1 MKNEI
6 QEKQL
11 EQQQINELVQELHKL
26 RNLAENTDDMNS
38 EYACESMDE
47 SINEEIV
54 KCLQEM
60 NPYERL
66 ELLKNSLGLYT
77 LKELVQGF
85 KETCKHY
92 GIKKNEDNES

>member
-6 QEKQL
+6 
-11 EQQQINELVQELHKL
+11 NELRRL
-26 RNLAENTDDMNS
+26 RNLAENTDNMNG
-38 EYACESMDE
+38 EYACEEMDE
-47 SINEEIV
+47 SINEEIA

-66 ELLKNSLGLYT
+66 EILKNSLGLHT

-92 GIKKNEDNES
+92 GIKDNKK

>member
-38 EYACESMDE
+38 EYACEEMDE
-47 SINEEIV
+47 SVNEEIA

-66 ELLKNSLGLYT
+66 EVLKNSLGLYT
-77 LKELVQGF
+77 L
-85 KETCKHY
+85 
-92 GIKKNEDNES
+92 

>member
-38 EYACESMDE
+38 EYACEEMDE
-47 SINEEIV
+47 SVNEEIA

-66 ELLKNSLGLYT
+66 EVLKNSLGLYT

>member
-11 EQQQINELVQELHKL
+11 EQQQINELVQELCKL
-26 RNLAENTDDMNS
+26 RNLAENTNDMNG
-38 EYACESMDE
+38 EYACEEMDE
-47 SINEEIV
+47 CINEEIM

-66 ELLKNSLGLYT
+66 EVLKNSLGLYT
-77 LKELVQGF
+77 LKELAQGF

-92 GIKKNEDNES
+92 GIKEK

>member
-38 EYACESMDE
+38 EYACEEMDE
-47 SINEEIV
+47 SVNEEIA

-66 ELLKNSLGLYT
+66 EVLKNSLGLYT

-85 KETCKHY
+85 KETCKRY
-92 GIKKNEDNES
+92 GIKEK

>member
-11 EQQQINELVQELHKL
+11 EQQQINELVQKLHKL

-38 EYACESMDE
+38 EYACEEMDE
-47 SINEEIV
+47 SINEEIM

-60 NPYERL
+60 NSYERL
-66 ELLKNSLGLYT
+66 EVLKNSLGLYT

-92 GIKKNEDNES
+92 GIKETNNERN

>member
-26 RNLAENTDDMNS
+26 RNLAENTDDMNG
-38 EYACESMDE
+38 EYACEKMDE
-47 SINEEIV
+47 SVNDEIM

-66 ELLKNSLGLYT
+66 EVLKNSLGLYT

-85 KETCKHY
+85 KETCKY
-92 GIKKNEDNES
+92 YDIEEK

>member
-38 EYACESMDE
+38 EYACEEMDE
-47 SINEEIV
+47 SVNEEIA

-66 ELLKNSLGLYT
+66 EVLKNSLGLYA
-77 LKELVQGF
+77 LKELVKGF

-92 GIKKNEDNES
+92 GIKEK

>member
-26 RNLAENTDDMNS
+26 RNLAENTDGMNS
-38 EYACESMDE
+38 EYACETMDE
-47 SINEEIV
+47 SINEEIM

-60 NPYERL
+60 NPYKRL
-66 ELLKNSLGLYT
+66 EVLKNSLGLYT

-92 GIKKNEDNES
+92 GIEEK

>member
-11 EQQQINELVQELHKL
+11 EQQQINELVQELCKL
-26 RNLAENTDDMNS
+26 RNLAENTDNMDG

-66 ELLKNSLGLYT
+66 EVLKNSLGLYA

-92 GIKKNEDNES
+92 GIKKNEDNE

>member
-11 EQQQINELVQELHKL
+11 EQQQINELVQELCKL
-26 RNLAENTDDMNS
+26 RNLAENTDNMDG

-47 SINEEIV
+47 SINEEIM

-66 ELLKNSLGLYT
+66 EVLKNSLGLYA

-92 GIKKNEDNES
+92 GIKKNEDNE

>member
-26 RNLAENTDDMNS
+26 RNLAENTDDMNG
-38 EYACESMDE
+38 EYACQSMDE
-47 SINEEIV
+47 SINEEIM

-66 ELLKNSLGLYT
+66 EVLKNSLGLYT

-85 KETCKHY
+85 KETCKY
-92 GIKKNEDNES
+92 YDIKKNEDNES

>member
-38 EYACESMDE
+38 EYACEAMDE
-47 SINEEIV
+47 SINEEIM

-66 ELLKNSLGLYT
+66 EVLKNSLGL
-77 LKELVQGF
+77 KEVIQKF
-85 KETCKHY
+85 KEICEQY
-92 GIKKNEDNES
+92 NIQEIKNER

>member
-26 RNLAENTDDMNS
+26 RNLAENTDDMNG
-38 EYACESMDE
+38 EYACEKMDE
-47 SINEEIV
+47 SVNDEIV

-66 ELLKNSLGLYT
+66 EVLKNSLGLHT
-77 LKELVQGF
+77 LEELVQGF
-85 KETCKHY
+85 KETCKY
-92 GIKKNEDNES
+92 YDIEEK

>member
-6 QEKQL
+6 QKKQL

-38 EYACESMDE
+38 EYACEEMDE
-47 SINEEIV
+47 SVNEEIA

-66 ELLKNSLGLYT
+66 EVLKNSLGLYA
-77 LKELVQGF
+77 LKELIQGF

-92 GIKKNEDNES
+92 GIKKNEDNE

>member
-11 EQQQINELVQELHKL
+11 EQQQINKLVQELHKL

-38 EYACESMDE
+38 EYACEEMDE
-47 SINEEIV
+47 SVNEEIA

-66 ELLKNSLGLYT
+66 EVLKNSLDLYT
-77 LKELVQGF
+77 LKELVQ
-85 KETCKHY
+85 
-92 GIKKNEDNES
+92 

>member
-11 EQQQINELVQELHKL
+11 EQQQINELVQELCRLK
-26 RNLAENTDDMNS
+26 NLAENADDMNG

-47 SINEEIV
+47 SVNEAIA
-54 KCLQEM
+54 KCLYEM

-66 ELLKNSLGLYT
+66 EILKNSLGLHT

-85 KETCKHY
+85 KETCERY
-92 GIKKNEDNES
+92 DIKEK

>member
-38 EYACESMDE
+38 EYACEEMDE
-47 SINEEIV
+47 SVNEEIA

-66 ELLKNSLGLYT
+66 EVLKNSLGLYT

-85 KETCKHY
+85 KETCVKY
-92 GIKKNEDNES
+92 GIKENEDNES

>member
-11 EQQQINELVQELHKL
+11 EQQQINELVQELRKL
-26 RNLAENTDDMNS
+26 RNLAENTDNMDG

-47 SINEEIV
+47 SVNEEIA

-66 ELLKNSLGLYT
+66 EVLKNSLGLYT

-92 GIKKNEDNES
+92 GIKKNEDNE

>member
-11 EQQQINELVQELHKL
+11 EQQQIIELVQELCKL
-26 RNLAENTDDMNS
+26 RNLAENTDNMDG

-47 SINEEIV
+47 SINEEIM

-66 ELLKNSLGLYT
+66 EVLKNSLGLYA

-92 GIKKNEDNES
+92 GIKKNEDNE

>member
-1 MKNEI
+1 MTNEI

-11 EQQQINELVQELHKL
+11 EQQQINELVQELRRLK
-26 RNLAENTDDMNS
+26 NLAENADDMNG

-47 SINEEIV
+47 SINEAVAE
-54 KCLQEM
+54 CLHEM
-60 NPYERL
+60 DSYECL
-66 ELLKNSLGLYT
+66 EVLKNSLGLHT

-92 GIKKNEDNES
+92 NIKEK

>member
-11 EQQQINELVQELHKL
+11 EQQQINELVQELRKL
-26 RNLAENTDDMNS
+26 RNLAENTDGMDG
-38 EYACESMDE
+38 EYACEEMDE
-47 SINEEIV
+47 SINEAVAE
-54 KCLQEM
+54 CLHEM
-60 NPYERL
+60 DSYECL
-66 ELLKNSLGLYT
+66 EVLKNSLGLYT

-92 GIKKNEDNES
+92 DIKDNKND

>member
-38 EYACESMDE
+38 EYACEEMDE
-47 SINEEIV
+47 SVNEEIA

-66 ELLKNSLGLYT
+66 EVLKNSLGLYA

-85 KETCKHY
+85 KETCKRY
-92 GIKKNEDNES
+92 GIKEK

>member
-6 QEKQL
+6 QKKQL
-11 EQQQINELVQELHKL
+11 EHQPINELVQELHKL

-38 EYACESMDE
+38 EYACGEMDE
-47 SINEEIV
+47 SINEEIM

-66 ELLKNSLGLYT
+66 EVLKNSLGLYT

-92 GIKKNEDNES
+92 GIKEK

>member
-26 RNLAENTDDMNS
+26 RNLAENTDNMDG

-66 ELLKNSLGLYT
+66 EVLKNSLDLYA

-92 GIKKNEDNES
+92 GIKEK

>member
-6 QEKQL
+6 QKKQL
-11 EQQQINELVQELHKL
+11 EQQPINELVQELHKL

-38 EYACESMDE
+38 EYACGEMDE
-47 SINEEIV
+47 SINEEIM

-66 ELLKNSLGLYT
+66 EVLKNSLGLYT

-92 GIKKNEDNES
+92 GIKEK

>member
-26 RNLAENTDDMNS
+26 RNLAENTDGMNS
-38 EYACESMDE
+38 EYACEEMDE
-47 SINEEIV
+47 SVNEEIA

-66 ELLKNSLGLYT
+66 EVLKNSLGLYT

-92 GIKKNEDNES
+92 GIKKNEDNE

>member
-6 QEKQL
+6 
-11 EQQQINELVQELHKL
+11 NELRRL
-26 RNLAENTDDMNS
+26 RNLAENTDNMNG
-38 EYACESMDE
+38 ESMDE
-47 SINEEIV
+47 SINEEIM

-66 ELLKNSLGLYT
+66 EVLKNSLGLYT

-92 GIKKNEDNES
+92 GIKDNKK

>member
-26 RNLAENTDDMNS
+26 RNLAENTDDMNG
-38 EYACESMDE
+38 EYACEKMDE
-47 SINEEIV
+47 SVNDEIV

-66 ELLKNSLGLYT
+66 EVLKNSLGLYT
-77 LKELVQGF
+77 LEELVQGF
-85 KETCKHY
+85 KETCKY
-92 GIKKNEDNES
+92 YDIEEK